1 MLDLTQILDNIKK
14 IENVKQDKEVAKIL
28 KLKNDN
34 LSQYKSR
41 NVVPIKNIVEYC
53 LSKNISIDEILNSK
67 AQLLNKFLKND
78 SKKENVEIKFF
89 ESSEILSLPI
99 KFLKD
104 IELINLFAFNNN
116 DEEIFLLNTLEN
128 IYTNSSKY
136 LIQENSTNK
145 KYISLIN
152 FENDKFIFMIDKKFN
167 TLINEDFS
175 KKYTIL
181 GKVFI
186 EIKISNLMLKKWF
199 HLKKIKIT

>member
-67 AQLLNKFLKND
+67 AQLLNKFLKNE
-78 SKKENVEIKFF
+78 SKKQNVEIKFF
-89 ESSEILSLPI
+89 ESSEVLSLPI

-104 IELINLFAFNNN
+104 IELINLFAFSNN
-116 DEEIFLLNTLEN
+116 DDEIFLLNTLEN
-128 IYTNSSKY
+128 CYTNSSKY

-145 KYISLIN
+145 KNISLIN
-152 FENDKFIFMIDKKFN
+152 FETERFILMINKKFD
-167 TLINEDFS
+167 TLSNEDFS

-181 GKVFI
+181 GKIFS
-186 EIKISNLMLKKWF
+186 EIKISNLMVKK
-199 HLKKIKIT
+199 

>member
-67 AQLLNKFLKND
+67 AQLLNKFLKNE
-78 SKKENVEIKFF
+78 SKKQNVEIKFF
-89 ESSEILSLPI
+89 ESSEVLSLPI

-104 IELINLFAFNNN
+104 IELINLFAFSNN
-116 DEEIFLLNTLEN
+116 DDEIFLLNTLEN
-128 IYTNSSKY
+128 CYTNSSKY

-145 KYISLIN
+145 KNISLIN
-152 FENDKFIFMIDKKFN
+152 FENERFILMINKKFD
-167 TLINEDFS
+167 TLSNEDFS

-181 GKVFI
+181 GKIFS
-186 EIKISNLMLKKWF
+186 EIKISNLMVKKWF
-199 HLKKIKIT
+199 D

>member
-67 AQLLNKFLKND
+67 AQLLNKFLKNE
-78 SKKENVEIKFF
+78 SKKQNVEIKFF
-89 ESSEILSLPI
+89 ESSEVLSLSI

-104 IELINLFAFNNN
+104 IELINLFAFSNN
-116 DEEIFLLNTLEN
+116 DDEIFLLNTLEN
-128 IYTNSSKY
+128 CYTNSSKY

-145 KYISLIN
+145 KNISLIN
-152 FENDKFIFMIDKKFN
+152 FENERFILMINKKFD
-167 TLINEDFS
+167 TLSNEDFS

-181 GKVFI
+181 GKIFS
-186 EIKISNLMLKKWF
+186 EIKISNLMVKK
-199 HLKKIKIT
+199 

>member
-67 AQLLNKFLKND
+67 AQLLNKFLKNE
-78 SKKENVEIKFF
+78 SKKQNVEIKFF
-89 ESSEILSLPI
+89 ESSEVLSLPI

-104 IELINLFAFNNN
+104 IELINLFAFSNN
-116 DEEIFLLNTLEN
+116 DDEIFLLNNLEN
-128 IYTNSSKY
+128 CYTNSSKY

-145 KYISLIN
+145 KNISLIN
-152 FENDKFIFMIDKKFN
+152 FENERFILMINKKFD
-167 TLINEDFS
+167 TLSNEDFS

-181 GKVFI
+181 GKIFS
-186 EIKISNLMLKKWF
+186 EIKISNLMVKKWF
-199 HLKKIKIT
+199 D

>member
-67 AQLLNKFLKND
+67 AQLLNKFLKNE
-78 SKKENVEIKFF
+78 SKKQNVEIKFF
-89 ESSEILSLPI
+89 ESSEVLSLPI

-104 IELINLFAFNNN
+104 IELINLFAFSNNY
-116 DEEIFLLNTLEN
+116 DEIFLLNTLEN
-128 IYTNSSKY
+128 CYTNSSKY

-145 KYISLIN
+145 KNISLIN
-152 FENDKFIFMIDKKFN
+152 FENERFILMINKKFD
-167 TLINEDFS
+167 TLSNEDFS

-181 GKVFI
+181 GKIFS
-186 EIKISNLMLKKWF
+186 EIKISNLMVKK
-199 HLKKIKIT
+199 

>member
-1 MLDLTQILDNIKK
+1 MPDLTQILDNIKK

-67 AQLLNKFLKND
+67 AQLLNKFLKNE
-78 SKKENVEIKFF
+78 SKKQNVEIKFF
-89 ESSEILSLPI
+89 ESSEVLSLPI

-104 IELINLFAFNNN
+104 IELINLFAFSNN
-116 DEEIFLLNTLEN
+116 DDEIFLLNTLEN
-128 IYTNSSKY
+128 CYTNSSKY

-145 KYISLIN
+145 KNISLIN
-152 FENDKFIFMIDKKFN
+152 FENERFILMINKKFD
-167 TLINEDFS
+167 TLSNEDFS

-181 GKVFI
+181 GKIFS
-186 EIKISNLMLKKWF
+186 EIKISNLMVKK
-199 HLKKIKIT
+199 

>member
-67 AQLLNKFLKND
+67 AQLLNKFLKNE
-78 SKKENVEIKFF
+78 SKKQNVEIKFF
-89 ESSEILSLPI
+89 ESSEVLSLPI

-104 IELINLFAFNNN
+104 NIKGLEVNEEGEIEIYKAIAMQT
-116 DEEIFLLNTLEN
+116 EESLEQIIAESLGVEIIDSLN
-128 IYTNSSKY
+128 SKY
-136 LIQENSTNK
+136 DPGDAADET
-145 KYISLIN
+145 
-152 FENDKFIFMIDKKFN
+152 EG
-167 TLINEDFS
+167 E
-175 KKYTIL
+175 
-181 GKVFI
+181 
-186 EIKISNLMLKKWF
+186 
-199 HLKKIKIT
+199 

>member
-67 AQLLNKFLKND
+67 AQLLNKFLKNE
-78 SKKENVEIKFF
+78 SKKQNVEIKFF
-89 ESSEILSLPI
+89 ESSEVLSLPI

-104 IELINLFAFNNN
+104 IELINLFAFSNN
-116 DEEIFLLNTLEN
+116 DDEIFLLNTLEN
-128 IYTNSSKY
+128 CYTNSSKY

-145 KYISLIN
+145 KNISLIN
-152 FENDKFIFMIDKKFN
+152 FENERFILMINKKFD
-167 TLINEDFS
+167 TLSNEDFS

-181 GKVFI
+181 GKIFS
-186 EIKISNLMLKKWF
+186 EIKISNLMVKKW
-199 HLKKIKIT
+199 

>member
-67 AQLLNKFLKND
+67 AQWLNKFLKNE
-78 SKKENVEIKFF
+78 SKKQNVEIKFF
-89 ESSEILSLPI
+89 ESSEVLSLPI

-104 IELINLFAFNNN
+104 IELINLFAFSNN
-116 DEEIFLLNTLEN
+116 DDEIFLLNTLEN
-128 IYTNSSKY
+128 CYTNSSKY

-145 KYISLIN
+145 KNISLIN
-152 FENDKFIFMIDKKFN
+152 FENERFILMINKKFD
-167 TLINEDFS
+167 TLSNEDFS

-181 GKVFI
+181 GKIFS
-186 EIKISNLMLKKWF
+186 EIKISNLMVKKWF
-199 HLKKIKIT
+199 D

>member
-14 IENVKQDKEVAKIL
+14 IVNVKQDKEVAKIL

-67 AQLLNKFLKND
+67 AQLLNKFLKNE
-78 SKKENVEIKFF
+78 SKKQNVEIKFF
-89 ESSEILSLPI
+89 ESSEVLSLPI

-104 IELINLFAFNNN
+104 IELINLFAFSNN
-116 DEEIFLLNTLEN
+116 DDEIFLLNTLEN
-128 IYTNSSKY
+128 CYTNSSKY

-145 KYISLIN
+145 KNISLIN
-152 FENDKFIFMIDKKFN
+152 FENERFILMINKKFD
-167 TLINEDFS
+167 TLSNEDFS

-181 GKVFI
+181 GKIFS
-186 EIKISNLMLKKWF
+186 EIKISNLMVKK
-199 HLKKIKIT
+199 

>member
-67 AQLLNKFLKND
+67 TQLLNKFLKNE
-78 SKKENVEIKFF
+78 SKKQNVEIKFF
-89 ESSEILSLPI
+89 ESSEVLSLPI

-104 IELINLFAFNNN
+104 IELINLFAFSNN
-116 DEEIFLLNTLEN
+116 DDEIFLLNTLEN
-128 IYTNSSKY
+128 CYTNSSKY

-145 KYISLIN
+145 KNISLIN
-152 FENDKFIFMIDKKFN
+152 FENERFILMINKKFD
-167 TLINEDFS
+167 TLSNEDFS

-181 GKVFI
+181 GKIFS
-186 EIKISNLMLKKWF
+186 EIKISNLMVKK
-199 HLKKIKIT
+199 

>member
-67 AQLLNKFLKND
+67 AQLLNKFLKNE
-78 SKKENVEIKFF
+78 SKKQNVEIKFF
-89 ESSEILSLPI
+89 ESSEVLSLPI

-104 IELINLFAFNNN
+104 IELINLFAFPNN
-116 DEEIFLLNTLEN
+116 DDEIFLLNTLEN
-128 IYTNSSKY
+128 CYTNSSKY

-145 KYISLIN
+145 KNISLIN
-152 FENDKFIFMIDKKFN
+152 FENERFILMINKKFD
-167 TLINEDFS
+167 TLSNEDFS

-181 GKVFI
+181 GKIFS
-186 EIKISNLMLKKWF
+186 EIKISNLMVKK
-199 HLKKIKIT
+199 

>member
-41 NVVPIKNIVEYC
+41 NVVPIKNIVEYW

-67 AQLLNKFLKND
+67 AQWLNKFLKNE
-78 SKKENVEIKFF
+78 SKKQNVEIKFF
-89 ESSEILSLPI
+89 ESSEVLSLPI

-104 IELINLFAFNNN
+104 IELINLFAFSNN
-116 DEEIFLLNTLEN
+116 DDEIFLLNTLEN
-128 IYTNSSKY
+128 CYTNSSKY

-145 KYISLIN
+145 KNISLIN
-152 FENDKFIFMIDKKFN
+152 FENERFILMINKKFD
-167 TLINEDFS
+167 TLSNEDFS

-181 GKVFI
+181 GKIFS
-186 EIKISNLMLKKWF
+186 EIKISNLMVKKWF
-199 HLKKIKIT
+199 D

>member
-67 AQLLNKFLKND
+67 AQLLNKFLKNE
-78 SKKENVEIKFF
+78 SKKQNVEIKFF
-89 ESSEILSLPI
+89 ESSEVLSLPI

-104 IELINLFAFNNN
+104 IELINLFAFSNN
-116 DEEIFLLNTLEN
+116 DDEIFLLNTLEN
-128 IYTNSSKY
+128 CYTNSSKY

-145 KYISLIN
+145 KNISLIN
-152 FENDKFIFMIDKKFN
+152 FENERFILMINKKFD
-167 TLINEDFS
+167 TLSNEDFS

-181 GKVFI
+181 GKIFS
-186 EIKISNLMLKKWF
+186 EIKISNLMVKK
-199 HLKKIKIT
+199 

>member
-67 AQLLNKFLKND
+67 AQLLNKFLKNE
-78 SKKENVEIKFF
+78 SKKQNVEIKFF
-89 ESSEILSLPI
+89 ESSEVLSLPI

-104 IELINLFAFNNN
+104 IELINLFAFSNN
-116 DEEIFLLNTLEN
+116 DDEIFLLNTLEN
-128 IYTNSSKY
+128 CYTNSSKY
-136 LIQENSTNK
+136 IIQENSTNK
-145 KYISLIN
+145 KIISLIN
-152 FENDKFIFMIDKKFN
+152 FKNERFILMINKKFD
-167 TLINEDFS
+167 TLSNEDFS

-181 GKVFI
+181 GKIFS
-186 EIKISNLMLKKWF
+186 EIKISNLMIKK
-199 HLKKIKIT
+199 

>member
-14 IENVKQDKEVAKIL
+14 IENVKKDKEVAKIL

-67 AQLLNKFLKND
+67 AQLLNKFLKNE
-78 SKKENVEIKFF
+78 SKKQNVEIKFF
-89 ESSEILSLPI
+89 ESSEVLSLPI

-104 IELINLFAFNNN
+104 IELINLFAFSNN
-116 DEEIFLLNTLEN
+116 DDEIFLLNTLEN
-128 IYTNSSKY
+128 CYTNSSKY

-145 KYISLIN
+145 KNISLIN
-152 FENDKFIFMIDKKFN
+152 FENERFILMINKKFD
-167 TLINEDFS
+167 TLSNEDFS

-181 GKVFI
+181 GKIFS
-186 EIKISNLMLKKWF
+186 EIKISNLMVKKWF
-199 HLKKIKIT
+199 D

>member
-67 AQLLNKFLKND
+67 AQLLNKFLKNE
-78 SKKENVEIKFF
+78 SKKHNVEIKFF
-89 ESSEILSLPI
+89 ESSEVLSLPI

-104 IELINLFAFNNN
+104 IELINLFAFSNN
-116 DEEIFLLNTLEN
+116 DDEIFLLNTLEN
-128 IYTNSSKY
+128 CYTNSSKY

-145 KYISLIN
+145 KNISLIN
-152 FENDKFIFMIDKKFN
+152 FENERFILMINKKFD
-167 TLINEDFS
+167 TLSNEDFS

-181 GKVFI
+181 GKIFS
-186 EIKISNLMLKKWF
+186 EIKISNLMVKK
-199 HLKKIKIT
+199 

>member
-186 EIKISNLMLKKWF
+186 EIKISNLMLKK
-199 HLKKIKIT
+199 

>member
-67 AQLLNKFLKND
+67 AQLLNKFLKNE
-78 SKKENVEIKFF
+78 SKKQNVEIKFF
-89 ESSEILSLPI
+89 ENSEVLSLPI

-104 IELINLFAFNNN
+104 IELINLFAFSNN
-116 DEEIFLLNTLEN
+116 DDEIFLLNTLEN
-128 IYTNSSKY
+128 CYTNSSKY

-145 KYISLIN
+145 KNISLIN
-152 FENDKFIFMIDKKFN
+152 FENERFILMINKKFD
-167 TLINEDFS
+167 TLSNEDFS

-181 GKVFI
+181 GKIFS
-186 EIKISNLMLKKWF
+186 EIKISNLMVKK
-199 HLKKIKIT
+199 

>member
-53 LSKNISIDEILNSK
+53 LSKNISIDEILNSN
-67 AQLLNKFLKND
+67 AQLLNKFLKNE
-78 SKKENVEIKFF
+78 SKKQNVEIKFF
-89 ESSEILSLPI
+89 ESSEVLSLPI

-104 IELINLFAFNNN
+104 IELINLFAFSNN
-116 DEEIFLLNTLEN
+116 DDEIFLLNTLEN
-128 IYTNSSKY
+128 CYTNSSKY

-145 KYISLIN
+145 KNISLIN
-152 FENDKFIFMIDKKFN
+152 FENERFILMINKKFD
-167 TLINEDFS
+167 TLSNEDFS

-181 GKVFI
+181 GKIFS
-186 EIKISNLMLKKWF
+186 EIKISNLMVKK
-199 HLKKIKIT
+199 

>member
-67 AQLLNKFLKND
+67 AQLLNKFLKNE
-78 SKKENVEIKFF
+78 SKKQNVEIKFF
-89 ESSEILSLPI
+89 ESSEVLSLPI
-99 KFLKD
+99 KFLKN
-104 IELINLFAFNNN
+104 IELINLFAFSNN
-116 DEEIFLLNTLEN
+116 DDEIFLLNTLEN
-128 IYTNSSKY
+128 CYTNSSKY

-145 KYISLIN
+145 KNISLIN
-152 FENDKFIFMIDKKFN
+152 FENERFILMINKKFD
-167 TLINEDFS
+167 TLSNEDFS

-181 GKVFI
+181 GKIFS
-186 EIKISNLMLKKWF
+186 EIKISNLMVKK
-199 HLKKIKIT
+199 